1 MQRGSVSRVKTK
13 QPNDVRSIA
22 VSLIERVEKEGA
34 YSHLVLDA
42 AIKDRLVPERD
53 TALLTELVYGTIK
66 RRNTLDYCLN
76 AHVKKGVGSLQTWVA
91 SLLRMSLYQMI
102 YLDRVPERAVLY
114 EAVRIAKEKGHEG
127 IGSLVNAVL
136 RSYQRAGYPELPEH
150 MDPLEKL
157 SIEYSHPLWLLKE
170 WETAYGREN
179 TEAIAAQNLVPPR
192 TNIRINR
199 MKGSR
204 EDVIDKLEREG
215 CETEPGSLSED
226 ALVVLSGNVL
236 MTKAYNDGFFT
247 VQDESS
253 MLVAKALDVSPD
265 MTVLDACAA
274 PGGKTTHIAEQMQN
288 QGTVHAFDLHQ
299 KKLRHIDD
307 QAERLGLSII
317 TTKKLDAR
325 NILNEAEEQQYDRIL
340 IDAPCSGMGVIRRKP
355 ELKWNKQP
363 EDLVSLPSIQYDIL
377 TEAAKTL
384 KIGGRIVYSTCTVRP
399 EENEQVVKAFLDAHP
414 SFVRDDSMKRR
425 LTQDTESGSEWTIL
439 PHDYETDGFYI
450 AALERKG

>member
-1 MQRGSVSRVKTK
+1 MKRGSVSRVKTK

-136 RSYQRAGYPELPEH
+136 RSYQRAGFPEVPEQ
-150 MDPLEKL
+150 MERLEKL
-157 SIEYSHPLWLLKE
+157 SVEYSHPRWLLEE
-170 WETAYGREN
+170 WETAYGQEN
-179 TEAIAAQNLVPPR
+179 TAAMAAQNLVPPQ
-192 TNIRINR
+192 TSIRVNR
-199 MKGSR
+199 MKASR
-204 EDVIDKLEREG
+204 EEVMEKLEREG
-215 CETEPGSLSED
+215 CDTEKGALSED
-226 ALVVLSGNVL
+226 ALVVLTGNVL
-236 MTKAYNDGFFT
+236 MTKAYNEGYFT
-247 VQDESS
+247 IQDESS
-253 MLVAKALDVSPD
+253 MLVAAALDAKAG

-274 PGGKTTHIAEQMQN
+274 PGGKTTHIAERMHN
-288 QGTVHAFDLHQ
+288 QGNVHAFDLHQ
-299 KKLRHIDD
+299 KKLRHIDE
-307 QAERLGLSII
+307 QAERLELSII
-317 TTKKLDAR
+317 STKKLDAR
-325 NILNEAEEQQYDRIL
+325 NILTETDEQYYDRIL

-355 ELKWNKQP
+355 ELKWNKKP
-363 EDLVSLPSIQYDIL
+363 DDLISLPSVQYDIL

-399 EENEQVVKAFLDAHP
+399 EENEQVVQAFLEAHP

-439 PHDYETDGFYI
+439 PHNYETDGFYM